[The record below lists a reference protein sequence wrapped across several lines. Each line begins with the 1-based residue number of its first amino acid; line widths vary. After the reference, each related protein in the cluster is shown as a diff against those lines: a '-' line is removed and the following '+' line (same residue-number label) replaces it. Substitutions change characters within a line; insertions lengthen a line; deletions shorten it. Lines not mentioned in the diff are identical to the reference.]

1 MNVLSGSPRVEI
13 TISMY
18 PQFELRLDHVS
29 IQKHEPT
36 ATDSDGNRLGIGHA
50 RFTPEGA
57 DAARRWLP
65 AQFCPRPFA
74 AGTSGIVGTVPRA
87 WVRWHVRLAAC
98 TRGRPRNKP

>member
-1 MNVLSGSPRVEI
+1 MNVLSGSPQVDI
-13 TISMY
+13 TISVN

-29 IQKHEPT
+29 IQKHEAT
-36 ATDSDGNRLGIGHA
+36 AADFDGNRLDIGHA
-50 RFTPEGA
+50 RFTLEGA

-74 AGTSGIVGTVPRA
+74 AGTSGIVGTVPPA

>member
-1 MNVLSGSPRVEI
+1 MNVLGGSARLDI
-13 TISMY
+13 TISVNA
-18 PQFELRLDHVS
+18 QFELRLDHVS
-29 IQKHEPT
+29 IQKHEAT
-36 ATDSDGNRLGIGHA
+36 AADFDGNRLDIGHA
-50 RFTPEGA
+50 RFTLEGA

-74 AGTSGIVGTVPRA
+74 AGTSGIVGTVPPA